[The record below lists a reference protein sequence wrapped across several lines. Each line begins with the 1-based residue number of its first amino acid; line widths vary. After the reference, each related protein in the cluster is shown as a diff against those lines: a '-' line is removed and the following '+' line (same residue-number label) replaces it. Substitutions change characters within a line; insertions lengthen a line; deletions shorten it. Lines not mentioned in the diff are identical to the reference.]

1 MRERIRRRGNCRNQ
15 SQFTGL
21 GAGGDLLV
29 FAVFCVFGVVPP
41 RVEIG
46 EASRYTC
53 FETAGIMG
61 KA

>member
-1 MRERIRRRGNCRNQ
+1 
-15 SQFTGL
+15 
-21 GAGGDLLV
+21 LLV